1 MDYIISRDTLGH
13 LELRSQSQSMR
24 AILQRRRFQ
33 YLVGIKESRNDVYGL
48 LVAMDD
54 NLNNTLN
61 YRLLALVIPHER
73 IIGGH

>member
-1 MDYIISRDTLGH
+1 
-13 LELRSQSQSMR
+13 MR